1 MLRHILIAV
10 QFLTVFR
17 VRDDLAETP
26 MDLAASVAWF
36 PVAGLGLGGVVALFG
51 FLFASVF
58 PATVTGFLMVL
69 VLTLGCQGLH
79 LDGLADTADA
89 MFSHRD
95 RDRKMAIM
103 KDSAV
108 GVFGALALIFAIGLK
123 ALLLSDLAYSPH
135 GAAVVLL
142 FPVWGRMAGSVVT
155 SLGHYARAEGGLGQ
169 AFVELAGPRELMIAG
184 GMALLFSIVG
194 MGIIGL
200 ISSLS
205 VALFAVVG
213 VEFWRRKMGGI
224 TGDIIGATIETS
236 EIFGLLVAS
245 MLVG

>member
-26 MDLAASVAWF
+26 LDMAASVAWF

-51 FLFASVF
+51 YLFASVF
-58 PATVTGFLMVL
+58 PAPVTGLLMVL
-69 VLTLGCQGLH
+69 VLALGCQGLH

-95 RDRKMAIM
+95 RDRKLAIM
-103 KDSAV
+103 KDSAI
-108 GVFGALALIFAIGLK
+108 GVFGALALIFAVGLK
-123 ALLLSDLAYSPH
+123 ALLLADLAYSPG

-142 FPVWGRMAGSVVT
+142 FPVWGRMAGSVVA
-155 SLGHYARAEGGLGQ
+155 SLSRYARAEGGLGQ
-169 AFVELAGPRELMIAG
+169 AFVDLAGPRELIISG
-184 GMALLFSIVG
+184 SLTLLFSIII
-194 MGIIGL
+194 MGLSGL
-200 ISSLS
+200 ICALS

-213 VEFWRRKMGGI
+213 VEYWRRKLGGV
-224 TGDIIGATIETS
+224 TGDIIGTTIETG
-236 EIFGLLVAS
+236 ELFGLLVAS
-245 MLVG
+245 ILS